1 MVKVTDWPP
10 AALPGPPTSVPTLTG
25 PAIEYATPGRF
36 CRLVS
41 WVKRLGSSQARLV
54 PTTPR
59 STVPAG
65 QLAAGVPGAGGGG
78 GGGVVGGVTM
88 TRLPS
93 PGEATSSAPQAPSA
107 MAVPRRK
114 IARSLDMAGPPWPDV
129 GGDSTDAAAL
139 GSG

>member
-41 WVKRLGSSQARLV
+41 WVKRVGSSQARRV

-65 QLAAGVPGAGGGG
+65 QLAAGVPGGGGGG

-93 PGEATSSAPQAPSA
+93 PGEAMSSAPQALTPI
-107 MAVPRRK
+107 AVLSSNR
-114 IARSLDMAGPPWPDV
+114 ARNFDMAGPPFLV
-129 GGDSTDAAAL
+129 RGDSPERPPW